1 MSGTMI
7 HLRIGLSFMAVC
19 ALLPSL
25 AVAQVPAV
33 PRAMS
38 IQAATDI
45 ATSMRRQLQP
55 CFDRQAKPG
64 RGAERIVVTI
74 RLHLN
79 RDGSLA
85 TPPEMVGSPGGV
97 DDQDRRYVGD
107 VIKGGMSAIAQCAPF
122 HGLPADLY
130 DVPNGWSNF
139 SLRYK
144 LPG

>member
-1 MSGTMI
+1 MI
-7 HLRIGLSFMAVC
+7 HSRIGLSCLAAC
-19 ALLPSL
+19 ALLPSF
-25 AVAQVPAV
+25 AVAQVPAS
-33 PRAMS
+33 PTAMS
-38 IQAATDI
+38 IQAATGI

-55 CFDRQAKPG
+55 CFDRQPKPG
-64 RGAERIVVTI
+64 PNAERIVVTI

-85 TPPEMVGSPGGV
+85 TPPEMVGSPTGV
-97 DDQDRRYVGD
+97 DDEDRRYVGD
-107 VIKGGMSAIAQCAPF
+107 VVKGGVSAIAQCTPF